1 MKRSMYVGMA
11 ALAVAALVVGTLVYA
26 DGETNTVACPC
37 PCYGGSTVMKVAC
50 SCPYYGGSAVMK
62 DATIV
67 VQNTAAGVT
76 ITVTAVNAEQV
87 QAIQT
92 AFANFGKGTNAPC
105 AMMNRVACQ
114 KMRRAAGC
122 CAAGWCNV
130 PATTGAEEDHH
141 GNADQK

>member
-1 MKRSMYVGMA
+1 
-11 ALAVAALVVGTLVYA
+11 LAVAALVVGTLVYA
-26 DGETNTVACPC
+26 EGETNTVACPC
-37 PCYGGSTVMKVAC
+37 PCQ
-50 SCPYYGGSAVMK
+50 GGSAVMK
-62 DATIV
+62 DAKIA
-67 VQNTAAGVT
+67 VQNTDRGVT
-76 ITVTAVNAEQV
+76 ITITAANAEQV

>member
-37 PCYGGSTVMKVAC
+37 PR
-50 SCPYYGGSAVMK
+50 YGGSAVMK

-76 ITVTAVNAEQV
+76 ITVTAANAEQV
-87 QAIQT
+87 KAIQI
-92 AFANFGKGTNAPC
+92 AFANFGKSTNAPC
-105 AMMNRVACQ
+105 ATMDPAACQ
-114 KMRRAAGC
+114 KAHAAGSC
-122 CAAGWCNV
+122 VGHAGSG
-130 PATTGAEEDHH
+130 TAEGHH
-141 GNADQK
+141 

>member
-26 DGETNTVACPC
+26 DGETNTVACTC
-37 PCYGGSTVMKVAC
+37 PC
-50 SCPYYGGSAVMK
+50 YGGSAVMK

-76 ITVTAVNAEQV
+76 ITVTAANAEQV

-114 KMRRAAGC
+114 KMRRAASC
-122 CAAGWCNV
+122 CAAGWCGV

>member
-11 ALAVAALVVGTLVYA
+11 ALAAAALVVGTLVHA

-37 PCYGGSTVMKVAC
+37 PC
-50 SCPYYGGSAVMK
+50 YGGSAVMK

-114 KMRRAAGC
+114 KMRRAAGS
-122 CAAGWCNV
+122 CAAGRCGV

>member
-1 MKRSMYVGMA
+1 MKRSLYVGMA

-37 PCYGGSTVMKVAC
+37 PCYGGS
-50 SCPYYGGSAVMK
+50 AVMK
-62 DATIV
+62 DAKIA
-67 VQNTAAGVT
+67 VQNTAEGVT

-122 CAAGWCNV
+122 CAAGWCGV
-130 PATTGAEEDHH
+130 PATTVAEEDHH

>member
-1 MKRSMYVGMA
+1 MKRGMYVGMA

-37 PCYGGSTVMKVAC
+37 P
-50 SCPYYGGSAVMK
+50 YYGGSAVMK

-76 ITVTAVNAEQV
+76 ITVTAANAEQV

-122 CAAGWCNV
+122 CAC
-130 PATTGAEEDHH
+130 PAATGTTEAPH
-141 GNADQK
+141 